1 MGRKNDLTKVVGR
14 KLCPVAPVQSAG
26 GRWVYPWAHMEPGH
40 VFELRDPS
48 ARARSAMSAAASQWS
63 RGTGAVF
70 ATGKSWEE
78 INGWMTHV
86 GWWCC
91 RIDGVEIEPPDPTFK
106 QQEAAEAYAAR
117 QAARRKQYVDDGKT
131 SVCGG
136 RGSSRPGRWSRRPS
150 GASRWPLRASTPNGT
165 SRVSRGRCFERRP
178 NGAVRGHCT
187 RRPQVRP
194 DAIGRCRLCAPATR
208 PVG

>member
-14 KLCPVAPVQSAG
+14 KLCPVDPVQSAG

-48 ARARSAMSAAASQWS
+48 NRARSALSAAASQWS

-131 SVCGG
+131 KRVRRQRIEPVQPLVTATEWSQPVAAAGEYADWDKP
-136 RGSSRPGRWSRRPS
+136 RDPGE
-150 GASRWPLRASTPNGT
+150 
-165 SRVSRGRCFERRP
+165 VF
-178 NGAVRGHCT
+178 
-187 RRPQVRP
+187 
-194 DAIGRCRLCAPATR
+194 
-208 PVG
+208 